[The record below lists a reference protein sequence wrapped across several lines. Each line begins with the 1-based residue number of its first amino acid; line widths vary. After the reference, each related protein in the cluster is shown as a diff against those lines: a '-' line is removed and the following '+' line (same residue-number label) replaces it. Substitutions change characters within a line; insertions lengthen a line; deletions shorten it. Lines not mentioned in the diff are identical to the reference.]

1 MRIGRRFLMLCA
13 LGGWLGGL
21 TFYSLVVI
29 RASHQIV
36 GNHTKVGFITQKATA
51 GLNTIGVGALALML
65 WNGAASWRAAGAW
78 TRRGLLATWL
88 IAAFAHAWIYVLHSR
103 LDAMLDFQ
111 ARQIQAGA
119 SFRGPHEL
127 YLVATSIE
135 WFASLG
141 YLLVALVA
149 WRQEDAATSASP
161 GFGP

>member
-1 MRIGRRFLMLCA
+1 MRIARRFLMLCA
-13 LGGWLGGL
+13 LGWWLGGL

-51 GLNTIGVGALALML
+51 GLNAIGVGALALML
-65 WNGAASWRAAGAW
+65 WNGAASCRGVGPW
-78 TRRGLLATWL
+78 TRRGLAATWL
-88 IAAFAHAWIYVLHSR
+88 AAVAAHAWLYVLHAR

-111 ARQIQAGA
+111 VRQVQAGA
-119 SFRGPHEL
+119 RFHGPHEL
-127 YLVATSIE
+127 YLIATSIE

-149 WRQEDAATSASP
+149 WRQEDATSASP
-161 GFGP
+161 ASAP